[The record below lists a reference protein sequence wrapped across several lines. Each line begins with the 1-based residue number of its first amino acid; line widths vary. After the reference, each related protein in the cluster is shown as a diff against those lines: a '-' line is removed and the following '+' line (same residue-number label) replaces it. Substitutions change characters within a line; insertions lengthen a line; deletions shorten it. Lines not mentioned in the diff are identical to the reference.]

1 MSVGLLTLVFAV
13 LFSLGFS
20 IYWHLKE
27 KKGTVNS
34 EKYRIWLTTILR
46 YWIAFHITI
55 FGFEKILGVN
65 FASSYHI
72 DDALLGTLNGQE
84 LTWKYYG
91 YSFGLTLIISSFQ
104 IIGSFLL
111 LFRRT
116 VLLGVAV
123 LLPVM
128 LNIVLINL
136 FYGIGPI
143 TALTSIIMTLGLV
156 YLLLERKKDIINLFT
171 QYNTTISSIGN
182 NPLRIIARVFC
193 VIIPLLFIIYYKS
206 TVNSS
211 DKYFGK
217 WKVVNMIRNGKYIP
231 QNTWEKDTLAW
242 QTIYFEERGKLYYCT
257 NPNMYVDS
265 TSIFMKYDY
274 NVKGNSLK
282 VISYEKNPSNPDTIP
297 VKINNYK
304 DKSMQWN
311 MILYKDTIQM
321 QLVKVTK

>member
-1 MSVGLLTLVFAV
+1 MILAETQKQLSWFIKFSLCFLAFVGSANLALFVILPILPFYLSKYIMSVGLLTLVFAV

-72 DDALLGTLNGQE
+72 DDALLGTLSGQE

-143 TALTSIIMTLGLV
+143 TALTSIIICILSSKRK
-156 YLLLERKKDIINLFT
+156 LERYKG
-171 QYNTTISSIGN
+171 TI
-182 NPLRIIARVFC
+182 L
-193 VIIPLLFIIYYKS
+193 
-206 TVNSS
+206 
-211 DKYFGK
+211 
-217 WKVVNMIRNGKYIP
+217 M
-231 QNTWEKDTLAW
+231 
-242 QTIYFEERGKLYYCT
+242 
-257 NPNMYVDS
+257 
-265 TSIFMKYDY
+265 
-274 NVKGNSLK
+274 
-282 VISYEKNPSNPDTIP
+282 
-297 VKINNYK
+297 
-304 DKSMQWN
+304 
-311 MILYKDTIQM
+311 
-321 QLVKVTK
+321 